1 MKNRNTIVATLI
13 ICLLFTLAACGSSS
27 LAGKYVLSDVV
38 DDPEGIT
45 YADLDGMYND
55 MDMSLSNNLY
65 MELLEGGRFTLVLF
79 GEIEAEGT
87 YTRDG
92 DTLTLNAFGTST
104 TATISGKKI
113 TWTYEN
119 GAKLVFEKK

>member
-1 MKNRNTIVATLI
+1 MKNRNILAATLI
-13 ICLLFTLAACGSSS
+13 VCLIFALAACGSSS
-27 LAGKYVLSDVV
+27 LTGKYILSDVV

-55 MDMSLSNNLY
+55 MDMSVSSNLY

-79 GEIEAEGT
+79 GETEAEGM
-87 YTRDG
+87 YSQDG
-92 DTLTLNAFGTST
+92 DTLTLNAYGTST